1 VYKSVDVEKDSIYRC
16 LDYTFLRFMKITPS
30 ALNCKGRLALLY
42 NHLNVTSKTFNKIL
56 PGLAREE
63 YASSKYKAL
72 LYNHLIKT
80 DKSLFKFTQLSKIW
94 SSLYSTHITASP
106 YWSTLGREEYLNLP
120 PVIGTYLDEKYILLD
135 GFHRVLLYMKD
146 DNYKPKFIC
155 VSD

>member
-1 VYKSVDVEKDSIYRC
+1 VFKRVDVEKDSIYRS
-16 LDYTFLRFMKITPS
+16 LDYNIITKITPS
-30 ALNCKGRLALLY
+30 ALNYKGRLALLF
-42 NHLNVTSKTFNKIL
+42 NHLNVTSKKFNKI
-56 PGLAREE
+56 

-106 YWSTLGREEYLNLP
+106 YWSTLGREEYLDLP

-135 GFHRVLLYMKD
+135 GLHRVLLYMKD